1 MICRCYYKCSSF
13 ANCPAKKYVE
23 KSKTHEN
30 AYIVTYKG
38 EHDHQKPEE
47 IKNFVVGT
55 SHNKM
60 MLKFDEPETSN
71 SQVFSDESKI
81 SCSETEFIGN
91 SNDDDDIL
99 IPNITAMSED
109 LLMDFNHLNSGALF
123 P

>member
-1 MICRCYYKCSSF
+1 MELIESQLPASKDGSSP
-13 ANCPAKKYVE
+13 NDG
-23 KSKTHEN
+23 N
-30 AYIVTYKG
+30 L
-38 EHDHQKPEE
+38 D
-47 IKNFVVGT
+47 

-60 MLKFDEPETSN
+60 MQKFDEPETSN
-71 SQVFSDESKI
+71 AQVFSDESKI
-81 SCSETEFIGN
+81 SYSETEFIGS